1 MADFMQQVV
10 AGLASGSIYASLALA
25 LVLIHR
31 ATGVINF
38 AQGEMA
44 TFSTYIAWTLTTN
57 HGWNYW
63 PAFAFTLI
71 LSFLGGAAI
80 HQGVIRPNEKGS
92 VLRVVIVTIGLL
104 LAINGL
110 VTLIWA
116 GEVRAVQSP
125 FPTRTID
132 IAGVAVSIQDIGTI
146 AVVLATVLVLW
157 LMFQYTKVGLAMR
170 AAAVNPAEARLV
182 GVRVTW
188 MLSLGWGLAAV
199 LGAVAGMLAAPSIF
213 LDPNLMAAL
222 LIYAFAAAV
231 LGGID
236 SPIGAVVG
244 RSHARRRAQPARHVR
259 RLRRRR
265 PAAPR
270 RAARD
275 PRRPPR
281 QAVGDLR
288 QERGEARMRLPKGL
302 APVVAFVVLGVV
314 VAVLPSFVSAFR
326 AQQLAYVAIYLTA
339 LIGLNILTGYTGQIS
354 LGHGAFMAIG
364 GYTTAILMADHGVK
378 DVWTIPIAA
387 LVTGVVGIPVRHP
400 GAPALGPLPR
410 ARDLRDRGVDAG
422 GDQAVRGVHRGRE
435 RASTC
440 SGCPS

>member
-1 MADFMQQVV
+1 MQQVV

-44 TFSTYIAWTLTTN
+44 TLSTYIAWSLTTN

-63 PAFAFTLI
+63 PAFAVTLV
-71 LSFLGGAAI
+71 LSFVGGVGI

-104 LAINGL
+104 ILINGL
-110 VTLIWA
+110 IVMIWS

-125 FPTRTID
+125 CPTRTVEIG
-132 IAGVAVSIQDIGTI
+132 GVAISIQDIGTI
-146 AVVLATVLVLW
+146 GVVLATVVVLW
-157 LMFQYTKVGLAMR
+157 LLFQYTKIGLAMR

-199 LGAVAGMLAAPSIF
+199 LGAISGMLAAPSLF

-236 SPIGAVVG
+236 SPVGAVVG
-244 RSHARRRAQPARHVR
+244 G
-259 RLRRRR
+259 LILG
-265 PAAPR
+265 
-270 RAARD
+270 
-275 PRRPPR
+275 
-281 QAVGDLR
+281 VGLNLLGTYVDFVGADLR
-288 QERGEARMRLPKGL
+288 LPGAL
-302 APVVAFVVLGVV
+302 LVILVVLLVK
-314 VAVLPSFVSAFR
+314 PS
-326 AQQLAYVAIYLTA
+326 
-339 LIGLNILTGYTGQIS
+339 GLF
-354 LGHGAFMAIG
+354 GHRE
-364 GYTTAILMADHGVK
+364 VK
-378 DVWTIPIAA
+378 RV
-387 LVTGVVGIPVRHP
+387 
-400 GAPALGPLPR
+400 
-410 ARDLRDRGVDAG
+410 
-422 GDQAVRGVHRGRE
+422 
-435 RASTC
+435 
-440 SGCPS
+440 